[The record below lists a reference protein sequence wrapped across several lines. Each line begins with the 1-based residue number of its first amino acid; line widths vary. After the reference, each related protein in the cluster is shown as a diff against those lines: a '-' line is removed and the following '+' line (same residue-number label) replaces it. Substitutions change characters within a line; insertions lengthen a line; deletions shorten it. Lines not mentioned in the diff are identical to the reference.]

1 MLLAIDSGNTN
12 AVFAVIAEDGKI
24 VGEWRSATESART
37 ADEYG
42 IWLTGLMAMAGIDP
56 KRVGA
61 AVIAS
66 VVPATLFNLKT
77 LCRKYF
83 ECDPLIVGD
92 EGVDLGIGV
101 RVARP
106 DEVGAD
112 RLVNTVA
119 AHHVYGGAVIVVDF
133 GTATTFDVVDAA
145 GDYVGGV
152 IAPGV
157 NLSLEALH
165 AAAAQLPRVAVE
177 RPPRV
182 IGTATVSAM
191 QSGVFWGYV
200 SMIEGLVARIGREF
214 GAPMDVIATGG
225 LVPLFAESI
234 DVIKSCD
241 PDLTLK
247 GLHLI
252 YERNRRS

>member
-12 AVFAVIAEDGKI
+12 AVFAVIAEDGTI
-24 VGEWRSATESART
+24 VGEWRSATEGART

-42 IWLTGLMAMAGIDP
+42 IWLTGLMTMAGIDP

-83 ECDPLIVGD
+83 KTDPLIIGD
-92 EGVDLGIGV
+92 DGIDLGIGV

-106 DEVGAD
+106 EEVGAD

-119 AHHVYGGAVIVVDF
+119 AHHVYGGPVIVVDF
-133 GTATTFDVVDAA
+133 GTATTFDVVDAK

-165 AAAAQLPRVAVE
+165 AEASQLPRVAVE

-191 QSGVFWGYV
+191 QSGIFWGYV
-200 SMIEGLVARIGREF
+200 SMVEGLVARIGHEF
-214 GAPMDVIATGG
+214 GAPMDAIATGG
-225 LVPLFAESI
+225 LAPLFAESI
-234 DVIKSCD
+234 DAIKTCD